1 LLMSIVMGHAFASLG
16 ENDDENDRL
25 LAFFEYQAHR
35 LTSELLFF
43 VSPNEAMRIM
53 RSPAASVTVIN
64 NFMKFIGMTLL
75 PPFKGYDRYEVG
87 PRKGQLRLV
96 KPLETLTPIYKQY
109 KRLEHIED
117 QLSFYND
124 IAFSY
129 KREEKE

>member
-1 LLMSIVMGHAFASLG
+1 
-16 ENDDENDRL
+16 
-25 LAFFEYQAHR
+25 
-35 LTSELLFF
+35 
-43 VSPNEAMRIM
+43 M
-53 RSPAASVTVIN
+53 RSPAASVTVVN

-96 KPLETLTPIYKQY
+96 KPLETMTPIYKQY

-117 QLSFYND
+117 QLNFYND

-129 KREEKE
+129 RREEKE